1 MIKQEKAQCV
11 SSFIGTKPDI
21 ETWEVYT
28 TNYEKRSLGASV
40 DSNEFVDTLY
50 KYYWL

>member
-11 SSFIGTKPDI
+11 SWFIRTKPDI
-21 ETWEVYT
+21 QTREDYT
-28 TNYEKRSLGASV
+28 TNYEKRSLGTSV